1 MSSERKLYPLTA
13 SQKMHYFT
21 IQYCPM
27 KQVLN
32 IATSLTIEA
41 DIDFGVLKQ
50 SIYEVYDRYESM
62 RLRFCRDENGEVMQY
77 VVPHEERDIPYFE
90 FSHWKFEDAE
100 NEMKK
105 WSRVPFER
113 FDSPM
118 NKVVMISMPDGYK
131 GIYLLV
137 DHMTMDAQSI
147 VLFFKDVITIYC
159 HKMYGYDYPKP
170 LASYIEQLEKDL
182 KYEAN
187 SKALNRDRAYLK
199 EVIESSEPI
208 YTTFRVSRVC
218 SSRERK
224 AATRT
229 CVPQSMTA

>member
-1 MSSERKLYPLTA
+1 
-13 SQKMHYFT
+13 
-21 IQYCPM
+21 
-27 KQVLN
+27 
-32 IATSLTIEA
+32 
-41 DIDFGVLKQ
+41 
-50 SIYEVYDRYESM
+50 
-62 RLRFCRDENGEVMQY
+62 
-77 VVPHEERDIPYFE
+77 
-90 FSHWKFEDAE
+90 
-100 NEMKK
+100 
-105 WSRVPFER
+105 
-113 FDSPM
+113 
-118 NKVVMISMPDGYK
+118 
-131 GIYLLV
+131 
-137 DHMTMDAQSI
+137 MDAQSI

-187 SKALNRDRAYLK
+187 SKALNRDRAYWK
-199 EVIESSEPI
+199 EVIESI